1 MIPFCLQD
9 FGSFSLSLFGILYQV
24 DGITD
29 SMDVSL
35 SELRELV
42 MDREAW
48 YAAIYGVAKSQTRL
62 SNWSD
67 LIWSGRFPISSS
79 FVWFGGQLS
88 CSFTC
93 WVFLCFFILF
103 ILLCLGWPFCILAIC
118 GVLFI
123 IEFPRYGWGCI
134 GGLLGF
140 LVRESCVGVLVG
152 EAGFL
157 PSGVHWGVQ

>member
-62 SNWSD
+62 SN
-67 LIWSGRFPISSS
+67 
-79 FVWFGGQLS
+79 
-88 CSFTC
+88 
-93 WVFLCFFILF
+93 
-103 ILLCLGWPFCILAIC
+103 
-118 GVLFI
+118 
-123 IEFPRYGWGCI
+123 
-134 GGLLGF
+134 
-140 LVRESCVGVLVG
+140 
-152 EAGFL
+152 
-157 PSGVHWGVQ
+157 